1 MKTDLTIN
9 ATSATDGKKVTNK
22 ITYVNPNITNNQAI
36 TLAQAI
42 NDLTTDSYT
51 KTVRTDTTDCDDTSA
66 PIRTG
71 NCTIG
76 GVTQAYSTQN
86 PSLTYTVPTSA
97 ITNNEFNIQLDNFS
111 IFTDVPY
118 FENNALPIVIVNW
131 KSGSAAGTGR
141 RLVAL
146 TVKLTSS
153 EAQTVTGTL
162 VIPPNGATR
171 EQNLNL
177 TIEFEA

>member
-22 ITYVNPNITNNQAI
+22 ISYVNPNITNNQAI

-42 NDLTTDSYT
+42 NSLTTDSYT
-51 KTVRTDTTDCDDTSA
+51 KTIRTDTTDCDDTSA

-86 PSLTYTVPTSA
+86 PSLTFNVPTSA
-97 ITNNEFNIQLDNFS
+97 ITNNEFNIQLDSFGT
-111 IFTDVPY
+111 FKEVPF
-118 FENNALPIVIVNW
+118 FENETLPIVFLTW
-131 KSGSAAGTGR
+131 KSGSAYGTGR
-141 RLVAL
+141 RLLVL
-146 TVKLTSS
+146 TAKLANSG
-153 EAQTVTGTL
+153 AQTVTGTL
-162 VIPPNGATR
+162 VIPPNGVTR

-177 TIEFEA
+177 TIEFED